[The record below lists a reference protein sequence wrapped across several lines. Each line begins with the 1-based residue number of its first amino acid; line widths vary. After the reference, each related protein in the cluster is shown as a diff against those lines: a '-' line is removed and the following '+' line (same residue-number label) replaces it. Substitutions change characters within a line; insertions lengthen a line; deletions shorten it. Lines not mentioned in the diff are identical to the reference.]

1 MSENIAVSSRDGV
14 TTLTI
19 TREDKKNALTQA
31 MYGAM
36 ADAITAYGAEDATRA
51 FVITGAGDMFTAGN
65 DLQDFA
71 MGAKI
76 QGIPPVIR
84 FLHAIRDCEKPLIA
98 AVNGPAIGVGLTM
111 LLHCDLVYAAQAAT
125 FSAPFVRLGLVP
137 EAGSSILLPQTV
149 GMAVANDI
157 LLGGRTLS
165 AVEALQHG
173 LVARMLPDDGF
184 QDAIAAIAA
193 GVAAASPTAL
203 RRSKALIR
211 TQRDVIA
218 AQMEAEALA
227 FAQQLGS
234 PDFAES
240 VAALREKRVPVYR

>member
-1 MSENIAVSSRDGV
+1 MSENIAVNSRDGV

-19 TREDKKNALTQA
+19 TREDKKNALTQT

-36 ADAITAYGAEDATRA
+36 ADAITAYGAEDTARA

-149 GMAVANDI
+149 GMAVANDV
-157 LLGGRTLS
+157 LLGGRTLY
-165 AVEALQHG
+165 AAEALQHG
-173 LVARMLPDDGF
+173 LVARVLPDDGF

-218 AQMEAEALA
+218 AQMEAESLA
-227 FAQQLGS
+227 FAQQLAS

-240 VAALREKRVPVYR
+240 VAALREKRAPVYR